1 MNNILNEFRKAILK
15 NLNNNSTLQTEIKI
29 IEFNK
34 VESREEEDTVELA
47 FIFIN
52 QTNQQMLD

>member
-52 QTNQQMLD
+52 QSNI